1 MARTISIL
9 GASAICLVFALS
21 GQAFAQWAQRA
32 VNVNGQWLGPAELA
46 VADAAAG
53 FELPDGFYWYDPRS
67 CSWGVLGNQRPL
79 GRVPCSGNQSGSGG
93 GKWPVF
99 TPPICD
105 AQDCNAPDH

>member
-1 MARTISIL
+1 MTRTISIL
-9 GASAICLVFALS
+9 SAGAICLAVALS
-21 GQAFAQWAQRA
+21 GQAFAQRA

-67 CSWGVLGNQRPL
+67 CTWGVLGNQRPL
-79 GRVPCSGNQSGSGG
+79 GRVPCGGNQSGPVG
-93 GKWPVF
+93 GKSPVF

-105 AQDCNAPDH
+105 AHGCNAPDH